1 MASKPT
7 FFNWLAEDDL
17 QKVFQGL
24 FFLAYKYKNEQL
36 RSDATLQS
44 GRFKGLEKQRLNSTI
59 SQEEVHLQ
67 GARIRQALLQIIQN
81 LSDDWTLEG
90 MGNTPVYAASLSNAN
105 WKKYA
110 AYFVA
115 AIALLAA
122 IAELS
127 GYSLK
132 DVFTKNDTTEIP
144 AAIQPPAP
152 KANTTGDNSPAII
165 TDDGDVNINYGDI
178 KPKKDSTGNTQ
189 NPQK

>member
-1 MASKPT
+1 MASKPALL
-7 FFNWLAEDDL
+7 NWLAEDDL

-24 FFLAYKYKNEQL
+24 FSLAYKYKNEQL

-59 SQEEVHLQ
+59 SQEEDHLQ
-67 GARIRQALLQIIQN
+67 RAKIRQALLQIIQN

-90 MGNTPVYAASLSNAN
+90 MGNTPVSAASLSNAN

-115 AIALLAA
+115 AIALLAG

-127 GYSLK
+127 GYSLRDYLK
-132 DVFTKNDTTEIP
+132 KNDTTEIP
-144 AAIQPPAP
+144 AEIQPPAP
-152 KANTTGDNSPAII
+152 KASTTGDQSPAII
-165 TDDGDVNINYGDI
+165 TDDGDVNINYGDS
-178 KPKKDSTGNTQ
+178 KSKKDSTHITQ